1 MPISAQTPVKKPG
14 RPPSF
19 NEAEVAF
26 LVSRVSEAPHV
37 TSRALADEMGKRLG
51 RPVSWTTVA
60 NTLRRIGIGKVK
72 PRVAAPVAASAPYG
86 YRPHHRRKG
95 TPTTYPSHVTDAEWE
110 LVRDLFEHRGPGR
123 PEQHS
128 RRSIFDAIS
137 YVVRSGCPWRMLP
150 KDFPKWQLV
159 YTTFRAWS
167 ADDRFERMNDRLR
180 EQWRIREGRAA
191 EPTASVLDSQSVR
204 TAEKGG
210 SAGTMRARRSRGASG
225 TF

>member
-1 MPISAQTPVKKPG
+1 MPILVQASVKKAG
-14 RPPSF
+14 RPPIF
-19 NEAEVAF
+19 GEADVAF
-26 LVSRVSEAPHV
+26 LLARVTDDPHL
-37 TSRALADEMGKRLG
+37 TTRALAVEMSTRLG
-51 RPVSWTTVA
+51 REVSWKTVA
-60 NTLRRIGIGKVK
+60 TTLQRMGIAKVK
-72 PRVAAPVAASAPYG
+72 PRVAAPVASSAPYG

-95 TPTTYPSHVTDAEWE
+95 TATSYPSHVTDAEWE
-110 LVRDLFEHRGPGR
+110 LVRDLFEHQGPGR
-123 PEQHS
+123 PEQHT

-159 YTTFRAWS
+159 YATFRAWS

-210 SAGTMRARRSRGASG
+210 SAAMMRARGSRGASG